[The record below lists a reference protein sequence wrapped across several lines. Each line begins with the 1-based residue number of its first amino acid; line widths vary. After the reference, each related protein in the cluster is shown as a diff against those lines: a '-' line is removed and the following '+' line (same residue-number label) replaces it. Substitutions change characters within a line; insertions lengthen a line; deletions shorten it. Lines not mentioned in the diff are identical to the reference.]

1 MRCRCSKS
9 TTDTCVGRT
18 DSNNNATEGAD
29 ATSVALILTIYC
41 TSLFY
46 INLITQ

>member
-29 ATSVALILTIYC
+29 TTSVAVIIRC
-41 TSLFY
+41 QGISKG
-46 INLITQ
+46 ITVTKI